1 MAEEKK
7 GFILYADQRSIIEL
21 LTNEKAGELLKHIFS
36 YVNDENPVN
45 NDPLIMLAFEPI
57 KLQLKRDLIK
67 WESTKGS
74 RSAAGKASAE
84 ARKLAKEIQQSSTK
98 ATNVKS
104 VQQSSTNPTVSVNV
118 NGNVTVKEKAIPTIE
133 EFLAFALASKPNVS
147 QEDVKLKYQSWVVN
161 DWSVTRGGKT
171 NPIKNWKSTLLNTI
185 PFFGV
190 VAPEYKSPHQKEYE
204 HIMKEVNAENER
216 QRLLKLENDTN

>member
-1 MAEEKK
+1 MAENKK
-7 GFILYADQRSIIEL
+7 KIVVYADWIETFEAL
-21 LTNEKAGELLKHIFS
+21 EDDEAGRLVKHLFR
-36 YVNDENPVN
+36 YVNDMNPTS
-45 NDPLIMLAFEPI
+45 DKLTEIAFTPI
-57 KLQLKRDLIK
+57 KQTLKRDLQK
-67 WESTKGS
+67 YLDACERNSQNGSKGG
-74 RSAAGKASAE
+74 RPK
-84 ARKLAKEIQQSSTK
+84 KTEINPTK
-98 ATNVKS
+98 ANGLNK
-104 VQQSSTNPTVSVNV
+104 NPT
-118 NGNVTVKEKAIPTIE
+118 KAKKADSDSDSDSDSNKAIKVIPTIE
-133 EFLAFALASKPNVS
+133 EFLALALASKPNVN

-161 DWSVTRGGKT
+161 DWSVTRGTKT